1 MKQIMIIGFVGKDP
15 EEKST
20 QKGSKGYFF
29 PVAVE
34 SFSKGEKKTIWYQI
48 QVWDVGLFNMAKA
61 IKKGS
66 LIVVSGTLGETSIY
80 QAKDGENRV
89 NLSIKAMSLTF
100 VPGKKSDAD
109 PQSVKQDDADISG
122 MF

>member
-1 MKQIMIIGFVGKDP
+1 MILGFVGKDP

-48 QVWDVGLFNMAKA
+48 QVWDVGLFTMAKA
-61 IKKGS
+61 IHKGS
-66 LIVVSGTLGETSIY
+66 LIVVSGVLGETSIY
-80 QAKDGENRV
+80 QSKDGESRV
-89 NLSIKAMSLTF
+89 NLSIKANSLIF
-100 VPGKKSDAD
+100 VPGKKSDGD
-109 PQSVKQDDADISG
+109 HKSVKQDDADING
-122 MF
+122 VF

>member
-1 MKQIMIIGFVGKDP
+1 MQQIMILGFVGKDP

-48 QVWDVGLFNMAKA
+48 QVWDVGLFTMAKA

-80 QAKDGENRV
+80 QSKDGENRV
-89 NLSIKAMSLTF
+89 NLSIKASSLIF
-100 VPGKKSDAD
+100 VPGKKSDGEAN
-109 PQSVKQDDADISG
+109 QQTRDDSDISG
-122 MF
+122 VF

>member
-1 MKQIMIIGFVGKDP
+1 MILGFLGKDP

-34 SFSKGEKKTIWYQI
+34 SFSKGEKKTVWYQV
-48 QVWDVGLFNMAKA
+48 QVWDVGLFTIAKS
-61 IKKGS
+61 IHKGS
-66 LIVVSGTLGETSIY
+66 LLVVSGVLAEPSIY
-80 QAKDGENRV
+80 QSKDGDNRV
-89 NLSIKAMSLTF
+89 GLSIKANSLIF

-109 PQSVKQDDADISG
+109 PQSVKQDDADVSG
-122 MF
+122 VF